1 MKNKRKEVLI
11 PFTGGLDSTYLLIK
25 NIEKKNTIQTFYVQV
40 ENNHHKTEIEL
51 AHRRY
56 ILEYLSDKF
65 GGASLGLGRDN
76 TSAKISISGRL
87 AMSQPPIWLLFINF
101 VSCGQKTV
109 EISYVL
115 NDCAV
120 SFIDDIKK
128 MYKTY
133 RPFFDCLKTQPK
145 LKFPLIKTQ
154 KSSIYYNI
162 PHDLRKYTWSCECP
176 DIQKT
181 QNTKDHLVYSNCGD
195 CDSCKK
201 EKMFDIFS
209 NRTLELDKVTK
220 KITIIK
226 DPRSELSGTSK
237 SLNKFAKGDFE
248 SIKFTPRRQ
257 LGDIAS
263 KALSIEKEDEEDNAL
278 YSAEDIAPN
287 STAELKAFVGGDV
300 EI

>member
-1 MKNKRKEVLI
+1 MKSKKKEVLI

-25 NIEKKNTIQTFYVQV
+25 NIEKKNIIQTFYVQV

-65 GGASLGLGRDN
+65 RGVSLGLGRDN
-76 TSAKISISGRL
+76 TSAKISISGEL
-87 AMSQPPIWLLFINF
+87 ALPQPPIWLLFINF

-133 RPFFDCLKTQPK
+133 RPFFDCLKAQPK

-162 PHDLRKYTWSCECP
+162 PHDLRRYTWSCECP
-176 DIQKT
+176 DIQES
-181 QNTKDHLVYSNCGD
+181 TKDHLVYSNCGV

-201 EKMFDIFS
+201 EQMFDIFS
-209 NRTLELDKVTK
+209 NRTFELDKVTK
-220 KITIIK
+220 KITIVE
-226 DPRSELSGTSK
+226 DPRSELSSK
-237 SLNKFAKGDFE
+237 RKRKFFDESAKGDFE
-248 SIKFTPRRQ
+248 NIKFKPRRQ
-257 LGDIAS
+257 S
-263 KALSIEKEDEEDNAL
+263 KS
-278 YSAEDIAPN
+278 YW
-287 STAELKAFVGGDV
+287 F
-300 EI
+300 